1 MESGSRTGQ
10 TGRTGRRSMSNAF
23 QTAEGARRSRRTAG
37 LTESAR
43 SAVWYAAWAVQE
55 QRDDAAKA
63 VAVAKVFV
71 SDAAREVGNRSIQS
85 HGGIGFTWEHQLHLY
100 YKRAKADEFLFG
112 DPTHTK

>member
-1 MESGSRTGQ
+1 M
-10 TGRTGRRSMSNAF
+10 
-23 QTAEGARRSRRTAG
+23 

-112 DPTHTK
+112 DPTHHRKILAELVI